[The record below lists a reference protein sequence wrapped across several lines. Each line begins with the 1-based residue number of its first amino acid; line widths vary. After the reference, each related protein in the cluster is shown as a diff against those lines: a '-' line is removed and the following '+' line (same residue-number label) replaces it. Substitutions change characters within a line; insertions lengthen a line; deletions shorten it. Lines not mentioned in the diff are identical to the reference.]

1 MKEVTYIPKA
11 LDITGKKFGYL
22 TAMKRA
28 PNKSGKTYWACKCVC
43 GKEKDIQTG
52 HLTSGAITSCGC
64 KKIDNFNN
72 IKRELVCPICG
83 TKFITTSTSRIYCYN
98 CRPKGLND
106 ADGVR
111 AKKQALKHKLIE
123 YKGGKCEKCG
133 YDKCEGALQFHH
145 RDPSQ
150 KEFTIAQI
158 NLNKII
164 SMQDILDEVD
174 KCDLLCANCHAE
186 IHFTG

>member
-1 MKEVTYIPKA
+1 MKEVTFIPNI

-22 TAMKRA
+22 TAIKRA
-28 PNKSGKTYWACKCVC
+28 PNKGKKTYWTCRCIC
-43 GKEKDIQTG
+43 GKEIDIQTG
-52 HLTSGAITSCGC
+52 HLTYGITTSCGC
-64 KKIDNFNN
+64 KKNN
-72 IKRELVCPICG
+72 ASTERKLICLICEEE
-83 TKFITTSTSRIYCYN
+83 FITTNPSRKYCYN
-98 CRPKGLND
+98 CRPEGLND
-106 ADGVR
+106 ADGIK

-133 YDKCEGALQFHH
+133 YSKCEGALQFHH

-150 KEFTIAQI
+150 KEFTIARVRVGDSFSI
-158 NLNKII
+158 KELFN
-164 SMQDILDEVD
+164 EVD